1 MARKPR
7 VFYPGGLYHIICRG
21 NHRQVTFLDEPDYTE
36 FLHRI
41 SFYKERYQF
50 LFYAFILMPNH
61 IHLLIEMTDAPLSKI
76 MQGITQSY
84 TQYFNKRHIRVGH
97 LFQGR
102 YKAILCDKDSYLLEL
117 VRYIHLNPVRAKMVE
132 RPEDY
137 RWSSHIN
144 YLGNAA
150 GLVERDFVLQIF
162 SRNMTEAV
170 SAYKDFI
177 ADRISEG
184 FRRDLYK
191 TKEQIFLGEEDF
203 VQRVSKEI
211 QREPSIKVGIG
222 LEEILTMVCNAYG
235 INMESL
241 FEKSHNASRLRF
253 IATYL
258 TREVAGIPLSRVAD
272 YLRRDPATLSLGV
285 RRLRELMDKDATL
298 KEEVFGLETRLRG
311 KQNIKA

>member
-21 NHRQVTFLDEPDYTE
+21 NHRQVTFLDEQDYTE

-41 SFYKERYQF
+41 SSYKERYQF
-50 LFYAFILMPNH
+50 LLYAFILMPNH
-61 IHLLIEMTDAPLSKI
+61 IHLLMEMTDVPLSKI

-84 TQYFNKRHIRVGH
+84 TQYFNKRHTRVGH

-132 RPEDY
+132 KPEDY

-144 YLGNAA
+144 YYIGSTA
-150 GLVERDFVLQIF
+150 GLVERDFVLHIF
-162 SRNMTEAV
+162 SRNMAKAV
-170 SAYKDFI
+170 LAYKDFI

-184 FRRDLYK
+184 YRRDLYK

-211 QREPSIKVGIG
+211 KREPSAQVGVG

-235 INMESL
+235 VKMEL
-241 FEKSHNASRLRF
+241 FYNHSHKASRLRF
-253 IATYL
+253 IATHL
-258 TREVAGIPLSRVAD
+258 ARKVAGIPLSRVAD
-272 YLRRDPATLSLGV
+272 YLKRDPATLILGV
-285 RRLRELMDKDATL
+285 NRIRELMGKDATL
-298 KEEVFGLETRLRG
+298 KEEVLELETRLMES
-311 KQNIKA
+311 KI